1 MMMRRSTGQI
11 RWRFVTG
18 GLVTLLLVGLLS
30 GCQLL
35 VTPAPAAESNAA
47 GEDGEMTLT
56 EDQQALAAA
65 VAADMAAQTGASPDE
80 ISVVAVEE
88 VTWSDAA
95 LGCPQPDMVYAQVL
109 TPGYQ
114 ITLDYEGVIFTY
126 HTAQGPDAP
135 FTLCE
140 ATQ

>member
-1 MMMRRSTGQI
+1 MRKPTVRT
-11 RWRFVTG
+11 RWQRAAG
-18 GLVTLLLVGLLS
+18 GVATLLLVGLLS

-35 VTPAPAAESNAA
+35 VTPMPATESGTADEA
-47 GEDGEMTLT
+47 VDTTLT
-56 EDQQALAAA
+56 EDQQALGAAG
-65 VAADMAAQTGASPDE
+65 AADMAAQTGATPDD
-80 ISVVAVEE
+80 ITIVAIEE

-109 TPGYQ
+109 TAGYQ

-135 FTLCE
+135 FVLCE